1 MEINEKKT
9 HELSEISNIDLEFL
23 EFYLEEN
30 NLNVNKII
38 ENLKSLNFNKDII
51 PILFFHDYNLT
62 FNPFIYLIMEMKNSI
77 KNMYNNFKY
86 FEKYNLQ
93 KDILR
98 FYYGIVHLVKRNPDV
113 PKKIGARILKKF
125 DTNLAKYIEKD
136 KVGQSDEIKWLIKHL
151 TNILKFNHNGELIN
165 DCWQFDYIRKML
177 NIAYMRIFLEIANVD
192 EETFE
197 ILSHLELRLL
207 SDSTYEDDDTF
218 FINVNLYDGI
228 VFDKILEMFFDDFE
242 SNEDVIYDLFEQ
254 FIEKV
259 EDNFLF
265 NDLDKKEEKNKKEK
279 EEKEN
284 KESENKESE
293 NKEKVINK
301 NTLSY
306 LNLEKL
312 LKEKIIG
319 QDNVIEKLVER
330 IKIANFGVSKEVG
343 AKAVFLLAGPT
354 GIGKTE
360 IVKLISQNIGDN
372 SNNKTKSNL
381 IRLDMSEYKESHTGS
396 KIIGAP
402 PGYVG
407 YDDLEDNTVFDKI
420 RRNPNAIILLDE
432 IEKAHPE
439 VLDIFLHIFDE
450 GKAMTN
456 KQKEVDFRNNIF
468 FMTTNIGSFEASK
481 NAIGFDNN
489 RDKNLDKLGTYKKA
503 LEKYLRPE
511 FINRI
516 DEIIIFNSLTK
527 ENVATIINNQISNLE
542 KIIKEEKQ
550 MNIGIKISN
559 EALEYL
565 INKSDYSRYGARE
578 IRRIIETHVLKPIIN
593 NLSNGINLN
602 NRNLHIDYVE
612 NGLDYRFEKI
622 KILTKEM

>member
-284 KESENKESE
+284 KESENKE
-293 NKEKVINK
+293 KVINK

-354 GIGKTE
+354 GVGKTE

>member
-1 MEINEKKT
+1 MLIKLLK
-9 HELSEISNIDLEFL
+9 F
-23 EFYLEEN
+23 
-30 NLNVNKII
+30 
-38 ENLKSLNFNKDII
+38 KSLNFNKDII

-330 IKIANFGVSKEVG
+330 IK
-343 AKAVFLLAGPT
+343 LL
-354 GIGKTE
+354 I
-360 IVKLISQNIGDN
+360 
-372 SNNKTKSNL
+372 
-381 IRLDMSEYKESHTGS
+381 
-396 KIIGAP
+396 
-402 PGYVG
+402 
-407 YDDLEDNTVFDKI
+407 LE
-420 RRNPNAIILLDE
+420 
-432 IEKAHPE
+432 
-439 VLDIFLHIFDE
+439 
-450 GKAMTN
+450 
-456 KQKEVDFRNNIF
+456 
-468 FMTTNIGSFEASK
+468 
-481 NAIGFDNN
+481 
-489 RDKNLDKLGTYKKA
+489 
-503 LEKYLRPE
+503 
-511 FINRI
+511 
-516 DEIIIFNSLTK
+516 
-527 ENVATIINNQISNLE
+527 
-542 KIIKEEKQ
+542 
-550 MNIGIKISN
+550 
-559 EALEYL
+559 
-565 INKSDYSRYGARE
+565 
-578 IRRIIETHVLKPIIN
+578 
-593 NLSNGINLN
+593 
-602 NRNLHIDYVE
+602 
-612 NGLDYRFEKI
+612 
-622 KILTKEM
+622 

>member
-279 EEKEN
+279 EEK
-284 KESENKESE
+284 ENKESE